1 MRRAWRCALFAGL
14 CVLAGQGW
22 SHDSWLSPSRFPSPQ
37 NSLQL
42 ELATG
47 SHYPVQEFSQSPQSV
62 TRAACM
68 GREGTTLNLAPVSQQ
83 EKWLDL
89 AAAFFQQRT
98 PLSCWL
104 ELSEVEA
111 EIDPRLVQVYFTD
124 IRATP
129 ATRQIW
135 AAQRARNVPWR
146 ERYRKFARIELPAQD
161 ASPAQI
167 AAARQPVGW
176 GLEIVVVGDQRI
188 AVGQPLTFQVLR
200 DGRPLEGLAVQ
211 LLSERSPL
219 GVWAQSD
226 AQGQLRHSL
235 PFGGRWLLRA
245 TDLRPSADR
254 PDTWESRFVTLA
266 MDAR

>member
-22 SHDSWLSPSRFPSPQ
+22 SHDSWLSPSRLPSPH
-37 NSLQL
+37 NSLRL

-47 SHYPVQEFSQSPQSV
+47 SHYPLQEFSQSPQSV
-62 TRAACM
+62 ARAACR
-68 GREGTTLNLAPVSQQ
+68 GRDNIWNLTPVAQQ

-89 AAAFFQQRT
+89 AAEFPAQT
-98 PLSCWL
+98 SPLSCWL

-124 IRATP
+124 IRATF
-129 ATRQIW
+129 ATRETW
-135 AAQRARNVPWR
+135 AAQQARNMPWL
-146 ERYRKFARIELPAQD
+146 ERYRKFARIELPAQE
-161 ASPAQI
+161 ATPAQI
-167 AAARQPVGW
+167 AAARQPVGL
-176 GLEIVVVGDQRI
+176 GLEIVVVGDQPI

-200 DGRPLEGLAVQ
+200 DGRPLEGLSVQ
-211 LLSERSPL
+211 LVSERSPL

-235 PFGGRWLLRA
+235 PFGGHWLLRA
-245 TDLRPSADR
+245 TDLRPSAER
-254 PDTWESRFVTLA
+254 PDSWESRFVTLA
-266 MDAR
+266 IEAR